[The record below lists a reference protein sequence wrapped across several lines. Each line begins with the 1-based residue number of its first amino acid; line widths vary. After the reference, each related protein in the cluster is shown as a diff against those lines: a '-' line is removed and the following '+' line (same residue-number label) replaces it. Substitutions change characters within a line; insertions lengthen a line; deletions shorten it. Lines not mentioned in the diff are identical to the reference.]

1 MSIRSVLIIALG
13 IASGTFA
20 VVGGRLWGPKPST
33 GPVPEVKTVPVVV
46 VKEPMGLGFTIKPEL
61 VEVKQW
67 PVELVPPGAI
77 TDVAKAEGRV
87 SLVSLS
93 PGEVLLEAKLAAEGV
108 RRGAGGMVRPGMRA
122 YTILATSAAA
132 SVAGLILPGDQVD
145 VIMSLETSPNDPAG
159 GGSSYTLLQ
168 NVEILAVNQ
177 RLDSPADDRPEA
189 KLSSVTLLVT
199 QQQAS
204 LLGLAQRT
212 GNLSLSLR
220 NPEDL
225 SVEEIEPISLAAIKG
240 LHQIGARDADTA
252 SKPGQGQRLVV
263 DHSADESVSEGD
275 EDVVISSDG
284 GAEGGVSNREGSADV
299 AEESD
304 GATESVKSVSTNR
317 KLSQSMIRTLRGNQS
332 GSVAITISKL

>member
-1 MSIRSVLIIALG
+1 
-13 IASGTFA
+13 
-20 VVGGRLWGPKPST
+20 
-33 GPVPEVKTVPVVV
+33 
-46 VKEPMGLGFTIKPEL
+46 
-61 VEVKQW
+61 
-67 PVELVPPGAI
+67 
-77 TDVAKAEGRV
+77 
-87 SLVSLS
+87 
-93 PGEVLLEAKLAAEGV
+93 
-108 RRGAGGMVRPGMRA
+108 
-122 YTILATSAAA
+122 
-132 SVAGLILPGDQVD
+132 
-145 VIMSLETSPNDPAG
+145 
-159 GGSSYTLLQ
+159 
-168 NVEILAVNQ
+168 
-177 RLDSPADDRPEA
+177 
-189 KLSSVTLLVT
+189 VT

-240 LHQIGARDADTA
+240 LHQIGAGHPDTA

-284 GAEGGVSNREGSADV
+284 GAEGGVSNRAGSADLT
-299 AEESD
+299 EESD
-304 GATESVKSVSTNR
+304 GATESVKSASTKR

>member
-33 GPVPEVKTVPVVV
+33 GQVPEVKTVPVVV

-77 TDVAKAEGRV
+77 TDIAKAEGRV
-87 SLVSLS
+87 SLGSLA

-145 VIMSLETSPNDPAG
+145 VEEAVTPCSKMSK
-159 GGSSYTLLQ
+159 SSRSISDLIRQ
-168 NVEILAVNQ
+168 PMIV
-177 RLDSPADDRPEA
+177 P
-189 KLSSVTLLVT
+189 K
-199 QQQAS
+199 
-204 LLGLAQRT
+204 
-212 GNLSLSLR
+212 R
-220 NPEDL
+220 NC
-225 SVEEIEPISLAAIKG
+225 
-240 LHQIGARDADTA
+240 R
-252 SKPGQGQRLVV
+252 
-263 DHSADESVSEGD
+263 
-275 EDVVISSDG
+275 
-284 GAEGGVSNREGSADV
+284 
-299 AEESD
+299 
-304 GATESVKSVSTNR
+304 
-317 KLSQSMIRTLRGNQS
+317 QSRCW
-332 GSVAITISKL
+332 

>member
-1 MSIRSVLIIALG
+1 MSVRSVLIIALG

-33 GPVPEVKTVPVVV
+33 GKMPEVKTVPVVV

-77 TDVAKAEGRV
+77 TDITKAEGRV
-87 SLVSLS
+87 SLTSLA
-93 PGEVLLEAKLAAEGV
+93 PGEVLLEAKLAADGV

-204 LLGLAQRT
+204 LLGLAQRS

-225 SVEEIEPISLAAIKG
+225 SIQEIEPISLAAIKG
-240 LHQIGARDADTA
+240 LHQIAAADMDSA
-252 SKPGQGQRLVV
+252 SKPNPGHQLVAER
-263 DHSADESVSEGD
+263 SADENISEGD

-284 GAEGGVSNREGSADV
+284 GVEGESRSADQS
-299 AEESD
+299 AD
-304 GATESVKSVSTNR
+304 GADGSDVATKGVKSANVKR
-317 KLSQSMIRTLRGNQS
+317 KLSQSVIRTLRGNQS